1 MRHQDIKTSRH
12 QDIKTSESR
21 KIYHLLLMLDQPAN
35 ECENSEVVNEEYSG
49 TPYGTSI
56 PCSHNCDEIED

>member
-1 MRHQDIKTSRH
+1 
-12 QDIKTSESR
+12 
-21 KIYHLLLMLDQPAN
+21 MLDQPAN